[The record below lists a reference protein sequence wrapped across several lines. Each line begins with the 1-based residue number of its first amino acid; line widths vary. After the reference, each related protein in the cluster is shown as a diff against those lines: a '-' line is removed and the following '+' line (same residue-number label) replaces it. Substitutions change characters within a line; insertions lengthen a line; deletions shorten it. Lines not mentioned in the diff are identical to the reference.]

1 MRLARNCYYPLI
13 SQKGLKGGLLFKY
26 VNTCVTERRFKGM
39 STQEKTVVMA
49 ESEIRRTLV
58 RIAHEVVEKNKGVSN
73 LALIGIRTRGVFLAK
88 RLSQEIFKI
97 EKKEIS
103 VGTLDITLYRDD
115 LSLVARQPLVLKTE
129 IPFNVSQKKIVL
141 VDDVL
146 YTGRTVRAAMDA
158 IVDLGRPQV
167 IQLAV
172 LIDRGHRE
180 LPIRADYIGKNLPTS
195 KKEIVKVRLNEVDGE
210 DKVGIVIKDIEKA

>member
-1 MRLARNCYYPLI
+1 VRLVRKNYYLLI
-13 SQKGLKGGLLFKY
+13 SQNGLEGGLLFKY
-26 VNTCVTERRFKGM
+26 ANTCATERRFKGV
-39 STQEKTVVMA
+39 SIQEKIVVMG
-49 ESEIRRTLV
+49 ENEIRRTLV
-58 RIAHEVVEKNKGVSN
+58 RIAHEIVEKNKGVSN

-88 RLSQEIFKI
+88 RLAQEIFKI
-97 EKKEIS
+97 EKKEIP

-129 IPFNVSQKKIVL
+129 IPFDVSQKKIVL
-141 VDDVL
+141 IDDVL
-146 YTGRTVRAAMDA
+146 YTGRTIRAAMDA

-180 LPIRADYIGKNLPTS
+180 LPIRADFIGKNIPTS

-210 DKVGIVIKDIEKA
+210 DKVGIVIKDIE

>member
-1 MRLARNCYYPLI
+1 MDL
-13 SQKGLKGGLLFKY
+13 
-26 VNTCVTERRFKGM
+26 
-39 STQEKTVVMA
+39 QEKTVVMG
-49 ESEIRRTLV
+49 ESEIKRTLV
-58 RIAHEVVEKNKGVSN
+58 RIAHEILERNKGVAD
-73 LALIGIRTRGVFLAK
+73 LALIGIRTRGVFLAE
-88 RLSQEIFKI
+88 RLAQEILKI
-97 EKKEIS
+97 EKKEIP

-146 YTGRTVRAAMDA
+146 YTGRTIRAAMDA

-180 LPIRADYIGKNLPTS
+180 LPIRADFVGKNIPTS
-195 KKEIVKVRLNEVDGE
+195 KKEIVKVQLKEVDKE
-210 DKVGIVIKDIEKA
+210 DKVGIVIKEI

>member
-1 MRLARNCYYPLI
+1 
-13 SQKGLKGGLLFKY
+13 
-26 VNTCVTERRFKGM
+26 M

-49 ESEIRRTLV
+49 ENEIRRTLI
-58 RIAHEVVEKNKGVSN
+58 RIAHEIVEKNKGVDN
-73 LALIGIRTRGVFLAK
+73 LALIGIKTRGVFLAK

-97 EKKEIS
+97 EKKEIP

-115 LSLVARQPLVLKTE
+115 LSLIARQPLVLKTE
-129 IPFNVSQKKIVL
+129 IPFDVSRKKIVL
-141 VDDVL
+141 IDDVL
-146 YTGRTVRAAMDA
+146 YTGRTIRAAMDA

-180 LPIRADYIGKNLPTS
+180 LPIRADFIGKNIPTS

-210 DKVGIVIKDIEKA
+210 DKVGIIKQK